1 MKIDFTDT
9 TQFELS
15 DSMAEELVDLAILMA
30 LENVESQRV
39 KTKQATLTLAQ

>member
-1 MKIDFTDT
+1 MEIDFTDT

-30 LENVESQRV
+30 LENVESERV
-39 KTKQATLTLAQ
+39 KTKSATIPLAQ

>member
-30 LENVESQRV
+30 LENVES
-39 KTKQATLTLAQ
+39 

>member
-39 KTKQATLTLAQ
+39 KTKQSTLTLA

>member
-1 MKIDFTDT
+1 MNVDFEKT
-9 TQFELS
+9 TLFQLS

-39 KTKQATLTLAQ
+39 KTKSATLTLAQ

>member
-1 MKIDFTDT
+1 MEIDFKDT